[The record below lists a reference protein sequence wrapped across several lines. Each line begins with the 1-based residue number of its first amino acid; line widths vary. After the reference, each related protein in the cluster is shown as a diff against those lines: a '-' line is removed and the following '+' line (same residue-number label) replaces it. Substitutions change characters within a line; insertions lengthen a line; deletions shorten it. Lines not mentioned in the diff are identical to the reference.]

1 MGNEQFFCYF
11 VVVVVFSRGGIIIS
25 GQDMAGLLMI
35 SVLVSEQSSSKKSS
49 QFRGQDGFQMLLLLQ
64 DASLTSQR
72 MSLMGLRSV
81 IILLRVQSDC
91 RLRIVTSLCLQL

>member
-1 MGNEQFFCYF
+1 MSSFFVILLLF
-11 VVVVVFSRGGIIIS
+11 FFFSRGGIIIS

>member
-1 MGNEQFFCYF
+1 MSSFFVILLLLLF
-11 VVVVVFSRGGIIIS
+11 FSRGGIIIS